1 MKTKR
6 FLAAFLAVIMTF
18 TCLGTVAFAALPAS
32 ALYDDNMD
40 SYESGTWP
48 AKWVDRTSKGL
59 RVSSVTGT
67 TGAESDKAFQWL
79 IGVGKGGSSSY
90 TDPTEWQIGMGW
102 SYGITIPLDA
112 TVKDTTIVYDCDFQF
127 GSKTM
132 WAPLIGAR
140 FEGPMPGAL
149 VLQGDK
155 LLVQT
160 VPHTGSPR
168 INSFTIHK
176 ELCTVETNKW
186 YNLGAVI
193 THSSTNGIKIDYYID
208 SELVYT
214 FTSSSTKTGLT
225 MFDMPTSPFT
235 VIGDADRFD
244 TRGDAITMDN
254 LYIGE
259 DTGRVKPNFKINNVI
274 PAEGSTVA
282 VDSDFSVVMNQAVVN
297 AASVP
302 NAIYLTQ
309 NGGKVVNFK
318 NIINEQTN
326 VEKDTLTG
334 QLGEDLFYS
343 EEYTFNQSK
352 NLVNSAGRNLD
363 TKAYKYKTKS
373 MFPVTAK
380 VNYENV
386 GGTATAGLSFSGN
399 STDMKLVMAAYDADG
414 VMVNAEV
421 KDVAA
426 YANNASISVDSEGA
440 ATVKIFAVDGL
451 ATGKLLMEPIVD
463 GKASKSYKQSAET
476 TVSLGDATT
485 ADQIIFVEGTT
496 DSVRGWVVAKIED
509 NEKLNSA
516 NIDDYL
522 TYDVIQSGNDG
533 SFEFAGKIKDT
544 EGTYKYT
551 ATPAESKNTATGEVE
566 YILGTGKDI
575 LTFKIAGK
583 TARLDGDT
591 FYLKLKDVDVS
602 GLLVEFTLPYKAT
615 LKCDGKVL
623 TSGKSRIN
631 CDKLC
636 TLEVIPEYGESKFY
650 YVDVEVEITDDYDDR
665 NDNLTVIVDGKT
677 DSEGSNVVDPG
688 EWEDPTRVFT
698 DVPKSHWAMT
708 AIEALYERGIVGGM
722 GDGRFAP
729 NKLITREEFAS
740 MVSKAFG
747 FSPKNTR
754 TSFDDVPWGAW
765 YENSV
770 YALAENGIVSGIEKH
785 KFGTGMTITR
795 QDMAVILYNV
805 IKDGSVEYV
814 RDYKD
819 FKDQSKIA
827 GYAKDAVKTMYEAG
841 FVSGMEDGTF
851 APTSG
856 TTKAMAAYMIY
867 SILNK

>member
-6 FLAAFLAVIMTF
+6 FLAALLAAVIAF
-18 TCLGTVAFAALPAS
+18 SCVGVVAFAALPQS

-40 SYESGTWP
+40 SYTTDGTVP
-48 AKWVDRTSKGL
+48 SKWQNRTSKNLFERSGYVAG
-59 RVSSVTGT
+59 VS
-67 TGAESDKAFQWL
+67 GASSDKAISWP
-79 IGVGKGGSSSY
+79 IGIGGGGSNTS
-90 TDPTEWQIGMGW
+90 TDPGDMLISAGW
-102 SYGITIPLDA
+102 SYGVRMPLGA
-112 TVKDTTIVYDCDFQF
+112 TVKDETIVFDTDVKV
-127 GSKTM
+127 GSKTV
-132 WAPLIGAR
+132 WATLVGPC
-140 FEGPMPGAL
+140 FEGQYPAVLSVMGTKLVIQTIPGSGSHTIKNL
-149 VLQGDK
+149 K
-155 LLVQT
+155 L
-160 VPHTGSPR
+160 
-168 INSFTIHK
+168 HK
-176 ELCTVETNKW
+176 EVGTIKPDEW
-186 YNLGAVI
+186 HNLGAVI
-193 THSSTNGIKIDYYID
+193 THSSTNGTTIDFYVD
-208 SELVYT
+208 SEKVYT
-214 FTSSSTKTGLT
+214 HKDANLKTGVT
-225 MFDMPTSPFT
+225 MFDVITSAYT
-235 VIGDADRFD
+235 VKGDPGRFD
-244 TRGDAITMDN
+244 TRGDYITHDN
-254 LYIGE
+254 FYIGS
-259 DTGRVKPNFKINNVI
+259 DKTKVKPNFKIESVI
-274 PAEGSTVA
+274 PADGSTVA
-282 VDSDFSVVMNQAVVN
+282 VDSDFSIVMNQPAAN
-297 AASVP
+297 AIDVP
-302 NAIYLTQ
+302 NALYLTQ
-309 NGGKVVNFK
+309 AGGATVNFK
-318 NIINEQTN
+318 NIVIENE
-326 VEKDTLTG
+326 TLTG
-334 QLGEDLFYS
+334 QLSENLFYS
-343 EEYTFNQSK
+343 EEYTLNQSK
-352 NLVNSAGRNLD
+352 NLVNGAGRNLD

-399 STDMKLVMAAYDADG
+399 SADMKLVMATYDADG

-636 TLEVIPEYGESKFY
+636 TLEVMPEYGESKFY

-665 NDNLTVIVDGKT
+665 NDNLTVIVGGTT
-677 DSEGSNVVDPG
+677 DSEGSDVVDPG